1 MSQTTGHITL
11 EIEEI
16 IQISFI
22 YFLWHFTAAF
32 EGRAHGGPIYE
43 A

>member
-1 MSQTTGHITL
+1 MSQSTGHVNL
-11 EIEEI
+11 EIEDI

-22 YFLWHFTAAF
+22 YFLWHFAAAF
-32 EGRAHGGPIYE
+32 EGRAHGGPIYG